1 MYAKITEGELIYA
14 PLNYVTEN
22 GNMIL
27 NFGKNI
33 ELMTEFGFKPVQK
46 QIPDYDIDTETIY
59 QSEYQ
64 ETEDSIIIIY
74 KSTFKAENDQLVLVK
89 KVAEL
94 EQSNEQLI
102 IGVQELQELKNL
114 QIDYSTILSEEVNK

>member
-1 MYAKITEGELIYA
+1 MYAKIIEGELIYA

-27 NFGKNI
+27 NFGKNV
-33 ELMTEFGFKPVQK
+33 ELMIGYGFKPVEK
-46 QIPDYDIDTETIY
+46 QIPVYDINTETIY
-59 QSEYQ
+59 QSECQ

-74 KSTFKAENDQLVLVK
+74 KSTLKAENAQVVLAK

-94 EQSNEQLI
+94 EQSNEQL
-102 IGVQELQELKNL
+102 N
-114 QIDYSTILSEEVNK
+114 TILSEEVNR